1 MLEDSVIRYKIMNNF
16 ITGLQFLTRIYIA
29 KQSEWS
35 PESFGRSVKYFPLI
49 GAILGII
56 LVLINQLLTEYFPYI
71 GIFLPPHVLTIFL
84 IISNVLLT
92 GGLTCDGFM
101 DTMDGIF
108 SGRSKERM
116 LEIMKDSRIGANGV
130 MAFIL
135 LVILKWSLIM
145 DIPSQGLPIA
155 LFIMPVLGRFAMV
168 IGITLFPYAR
178 PDGIGKAFAQYAD
191 KYTLCIASILTLLF
205 IIPLGKQA
213 ILGLIT
219 VIIVTFFFS
228 SHVKKLIGG
237 LTGDIY
243 GAITELS
250 EIAVL
255 LVFLY

>member
-1 MLEDSVIRYKIMNNF
+1 M
-16 ITGLQFLTRIYIA
+16 LTRINVA
-29 KQSEWS
+29 KLTEWS
-35 PESFGRSVKYFPLI
+35 PERFGRSVKYFTLV
-49 GAILGII
+49 GAVLGVILVFFYQLFVEYFPNLGII
-56 LVLINQLLTEYFPYI
+56 
-71 GIFLPPHVLTIFL
+71 LPPHVLAIL
-84 IISNVLLT
+84 LLISNVLLT

-108 SGRSKERM
+108 SGRSKDRM

-130 MAFIL
+130 MAFVL
-135 LVILKWSLIM
+135 LLILKWSLIM
-145 DIPSQGLPIA
+145 DISPQGLPFA
-155 LFIMPVLGRFAMV
+155 LFIMPLLGRFAMV

-191 KYTLCIASILTLLF
+191 KSTLYIAFMLTLLC

-213 ILGLIT
+213 IISLFIAIT
-219 VIIVTFFFS
+219 VTILFS
-228 SHVKKLIGG
+228 SYVKNLIGG

-243 GAITELS
+243 GALTEIT